1 MGMLPLPDVLHR
13 EDGAVSPMRLAVFF
27 ILVLALM
34 FLRPLPERV
43 AAFRDAL
50 GPEVIVEEL

>member
-1 MGMLPLPDVLHR
+1 MLPLPDVLHR